1 MVKVIVTSLLYSYI
15 YIQNMKA
22 LALNINTIL
31 SMTIVYYQ
39 NIDLFDIEV
48 NIQGHNLIFIQD
60 TLTWGICT

>member
-1 MVKVIVTSLLYSYI
+1 
-15 YIQNMKA
+15 MKA

-31 SMTIVYYQ
+31 SRTKVYYQ

-60 TLTWGICT
+60 TLTWDIYIHTNM

>member
-1 MVKVIVTSLLYSYI
+1 MTSLLYSYI

-22 LALNINTIL
+22 FALIINTIL

-60 TLTWGICT
+60 TLTWGIYT